1 MLARVAE
8 RVYWMARYL
17 ERAEDTARL
26 VDVYTSL
33 LLDLPRQIRLGWGDL
48 VRLTGAAKRFAKR
61 DEIPDEN
68 TVVRFLLTDAENPS
82 SVISCLI
89 GARENVRTTRDVL
102 PSELWESVNALH
114 QYAHQ
119 SAATGPDRGARHDY
133 LSRIVDGGHHI
144 NGMLHGS
151 MSRDET
157 YAFTLLGRMLE
168 RADMTTR
175 IVDVGVSAV
184 PAIQEAPDAHDG
196 IVWIH
201 VLRALSGY
209 QAYRQRGHLGADS
222 NSVARFLL
230 ADATFPRSVRHC
242 VMDMAATLSHLPR
255 GGAAAATAA
264 TLVEHLAGADV
275 RGAEPAG
282 LLELSDVVQVHLGA
296 LHTKIAGTW
305 FGTET
310 ETETDAAA
318 DATRKGATAAGRR
331 PGARPSA

>member
-1 MLARVAE
+1 MLSRVAE

-48 VRLTGAAKRFAKR
+48 VRLTGAAKRFAQR
-61 DEIPDEN
+61 DEIPDEIA
-68 TVVRFLLTDAENPS
+68 VVRFLLTDVENPS
-82 SVISCLI
+82 SVISCLTH
-89 GARENVRTTRDVL
+89 ARENVRTTRDVL
-102 PSELWESVNALH
+102 PSELWESVNALN
-114 QYAHQ
+114 QYACQ

-144 NGMLHGS
+144 TGMLHAS

-157 YAFTLLGRMLE
+157 YGFMLLGRMLE

-184 PAIQEAPDAHDG
+184 PAMQEAPDAHDG

-222 NSVARFLL
+222 SSVARFLL
-230 ADATFPRSVRHC
+230 ADSTFPRSVRHC
-242 VMDMAATLSHLPR
+242 VMDIAATLGQLPR
-255 GGAAAATAA
+255 GEAAAATAA
-264 TLVEHLAGADV
+264 ALVEQLAGADV
-275 RGAEPAG
+275 RGAEPSNILA
-282 LLELSDVVQVHLGA
+282 LSDLVQVHLGA
-296 LHTKIAGTW
+296 LHTRIAGTW
-305 FGTET
+305 FGAEANA
-310 ETETDAAA
+310 EPPAE
-318 DATRKGATAAGRR
+318 ATQESVQS
-331 PGARPSA
+331 ARS